1 MSHYKL
7 YSSPFD
13 FKNGKNNLF
22 FVFRELMILEKLNH
36 TNIVRL
42 LMFHKTDKEM
52 YFLFEQMF
60 QTLYDKLDNDGPF
73 EDEDTLWLSLQ
84 LFR

>member
-1 MSHYKL
+1 
-7 YSSPFD
+7 
-13 FKNGKNNLF
+13 
-22 FVFRELMILEKLNH
+22 MILEKLTH

-42 LMFHKTDKEM
+42 LMFYKTDKEM